1 MRRVVLGLATEV
13 PGPENDRSVSGRSS
27 PVPLLE
33 GPVADVDA
41 DGAKD
46 QTQLRV

>member
-13 PGPENDRSVSGRSS
+13 PGPENDRPVSRRSS